1 MTSDPAGLA
10 ERVLGHRFHRPELL
24 AQALTR
30 SAPDKGRGDA
40 RQWRTY
46 QRLEFLGDRVL
57 GLAVAHLLYNRF
69 ANEDEGALARRH
81 SALVCREALVR
92 VAEKIDLAQFMPL
105 LASEA
110 EAGGR
115 GNPGI
120 VADTLEAVIAAL
132 YLDGG
137 LKAADAFVQ
146 RHWTPLMD
154 EETTPPQDA
163 KTALQEWAQSRGK
176 PLPAYREVDRIGPD
190 HAPTFTIE
198 LTVDGLPPATASGP
212 SKRIAEQDAASVLLE
227 QLKRSSQGV

>member
-1 MTSDPAGLA
+1 MSDPAGLA
-10 ERVLGHRFHRPELL
+10 ERALGHRFQRPELL

-30 SAPDKGRGDA
+30 SAPDQGRGDA
-40 RQWRTY
+40 GQWRTY
-46 QRLEFLGDRVL
+46 QRLEFLGGRVL
-57 GLAVAHLLYNRF
+57 GLAVAQLLYGRF
-69 ANEDEGALARRH
+69 AGEDEGALARRH

-92 VAEKIDLAQFMPL
+92 VAERIGLAQFMVL

-115 GNPGI
+115 DNPGI

-154 EETTPPQDA
+154 EEATPPQDA
-163 KTALQEWAQSRGK
+163 KTSLQEWAQSRGK
-176 PLPAYREVDRIGPD
+176 PLPAYREAARIGPD

-198 LTVDGLPPATASGP
+198 LTVDGLPPTIATGP
-212 SKRIAEQDAASVLLE
+212 SKRRGEQDAARALLE
-227 QLKRSSQGV
+227 NLKRNS